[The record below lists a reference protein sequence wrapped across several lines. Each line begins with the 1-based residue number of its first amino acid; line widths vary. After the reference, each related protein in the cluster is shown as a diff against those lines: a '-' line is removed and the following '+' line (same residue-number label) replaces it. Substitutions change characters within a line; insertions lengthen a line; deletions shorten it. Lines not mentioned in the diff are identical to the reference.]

1 MANAKQRKQD
11 LCRHPGES
19 RNPASTVMPA
29 KAGIQPA
36 VIYGQ
41 DVLYAARGHACMDA
55 GGRAASGTKAEESSG
70 LNYTFPRSG
79 NDNSIRQA
87 QTGKRWNSSNI
98 PPAPFLDSGLRLP
111 AAGRPE

>member
-41 DVLYAARGHACMDA
+41 DVLYAARGQDA
-55 GGRAASGTKAEESSG
+55 
-70 LNYTFPRSG
+70 RS
-79 NDNSIRQA
+79 RPAQA
-87 QTGKRWNSSNI
+87 GIQWFKLYI
-98 PPAPFLDSGLRLP
+98 PA
-111 AAGRPE
+111 